1 MKNWFM
7 KQPQKTQN
15 HLRIGAWVACGASFL
30 WIRILPSGSRN
41 FMGYLFLVTIVLG
54 YFFHTWYKEAEAQRQ
69 KDHSKAQSVDEQTSS
84 VFSSDAA
91 KGEGQGTTPH
101 GDKPHDTATTQ
112 LDDKDVLEDGDTGVS
127 KGADDTA
134 NV

>member
-15 HLRIGAWVACGASFL
+15 YLRIGAWVACGASLL

-41 FMGYLFLVTIVLG
+41 FMGYLFLVTIVIG

-69 KDHSKAQSVDEQTSS
+69 KDHSKSQSVDEQTSS
-84 VFSSDAA
+84 VFSSDT
-91 KGEGQGTTPH
+91 G
-101 GDKPHDTATTQ
+101 KPHDTSTTQ